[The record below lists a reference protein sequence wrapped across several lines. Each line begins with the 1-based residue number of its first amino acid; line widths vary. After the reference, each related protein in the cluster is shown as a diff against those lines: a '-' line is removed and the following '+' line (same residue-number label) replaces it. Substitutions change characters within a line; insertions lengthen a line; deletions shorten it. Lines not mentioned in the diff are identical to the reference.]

1 MPLAAVLA
9 PLEQK
14 ETEHAEFITFFVL
27 SVPSSS
33 THPTHAAVQDA
44 EHYPTT
50 SDSPTRTK
58 SPPILSGNLSQNP
71 NFG

>member
-44 EHYPTT
+44 EH
-50 SDSPTRTK
+50 
-58 SPPILSGNLSQNP
+58 
-71 NFG
+71 